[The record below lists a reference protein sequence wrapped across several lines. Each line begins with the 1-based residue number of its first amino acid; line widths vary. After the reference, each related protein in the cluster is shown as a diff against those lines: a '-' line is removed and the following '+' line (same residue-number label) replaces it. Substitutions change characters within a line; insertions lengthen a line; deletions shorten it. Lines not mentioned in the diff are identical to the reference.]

1 MAKAGVFR
9 LMVWRASCGE
19 GGEVRDDLI
28 EQHGGERILFVK
40 FGIPARVRARP
51 EEGRWRGSHGEG

>member
-1 MAKAGVFR
+1 
-9 LMVWRASCGE
+9 MVWRASCGE

-51 EEGRWRGSHGEG
+51 EEGRGRGSHGEG